1 MAIIQYDNETV
12 PSTAKNLFYSKIG
25 ILDQYVIMA
34 TGEYE
39 YTLLARNIAD
49 DTVRQYEITRYKNG
63 SYDNYYECTE
73 VSNPTWDYTIT
84 HEYYVYSNT
93 GLGIMETLPVHAII
107 SSWSMVGIVCIAALA
122 VVFKGALYPCLRRL
136 KNRW

>member
-1 MAIIQYDNETV
+1 MAITQFQNESV
-12 PSTAKNLFYSKIG
+12 PSTVKNLFYSKIG
-25 ILDQYVIMA
+25 VLDQYVIMA

-39 YTLLARNIAD
+39 YTLLARNITD
-49 DTVRQYEITRYKNG
+49 DTVRQYEITRYKNS
-63 SYDNYYECTE
+63 SYDNYYECIE

-93 GLGIMETLPVHAII
+93 GQGIMETLPVHAII

>member
-1 MAIIQYDNETV
+1 MAITQYQNDSV
-12 PSTAKNLFYSKIG
+12 PSTAKNLFYSKLG
-25 ILDQYVIMA
+25 LLDQYVIMA

-39 YTLLARNIAD
+39 YTLLARNIVD
-49 DTVRQYEITRYKNG
+49 DTVRQYEITRIKTN
-63 SYDNYYECTE
+63 YDNYYECIE

-84 HEYYVYSNT
+84 QEYYVYSNT

>member
-1 MAIIQYDNETV
+1 MAITQYENSTV
-12 PSTAKNLFYSKIG
+12 PSVAKNLFYSKIG
-25 ILDQYVIMA
+25 ILDQYVIMT
-34 TGEYE
+34 TGENE
-39 YTLLARNIAD
+39 YTLLERNIAD
-49 DTVRQYEITRYKNG
+49 GTVRQYEITRIKTN
-63 SYDNYYECTE
+63 YDNYYECVE
-73 VSNPTWDYTIT
+73 ISNPTWDYTIT

-93 GLGIMETLPVHAII
+93 GQGIMETLPVHAII

>member
-1 MAIIQYDNETV
+1 MAITQYDYDTV
-12 PSTAKNLFYSKIG
+12 PTVAKNLFYSKIG

-34 TGEYE
+34 TGDYE
-39 YTLLARNIAD
+39 YTLLTRNIAD

-63 SYDNYYECTE
+63 SYDNYYECIE

-93 GLGIMETLPVHAII
+93 GQGIMETLPVHAII
-107 SSWSMVGIVCIAALA
+107 SSWAMVGIVCIAALA
-122 VVFKGALYPCLRRL
+122 VVFKGALYPCLRRI
-136 KNRW
+136 KSRS

>member
-1 MAIIQYDNETV
+1 MAITQYENESV
-12 PSTAKNLFYSKIG
+12 PSTVKNLCYSKIG
-25 ILDQYVIMA
+25 VLDQYVIMA

-39 YTLLARNIAD
+39 YTLLSKNIVD
-49 DTVRQYEITRYKNG
+49 DTVRQYVITRIKTN
-63 SYDNYYECTE
+63 YDNYYECIE
-73 VSNPTWDYTIT
+73 VSNPTWNYTIT

-93 GLGIMETLPVHAII
+93 GQGIMETLPVHAII

>member
-1 MAIIQYDNETV
+1 MAITQYDNQSV
-12 PSTAKNLFYSKIG
+12 PSVAKNLFYSKIG
-25 ILDQYVIMA
+25 VLDQYVIMS
-34 TGEYE
+34 TGENE
-39 YTLLARNIAD
+39 YTLLAKNIVD
-49 DTVRQYEITRYKNG
+49 DTVRQYEITRIKN
-63 SYDNYYECTE
+63 SYENYYDCIE

-93 GLGIMETLPVHAII
+93 GMGIMETLPVHAII